1 MSPYR
6 PLSWKLAPLWAA
18 CALLAACASGSQR
31 STHGKLKLDTRTV
44 AHAHHAAILAE
55 QIAAS
60 AASRTAASTL
70 LRHAPVML
78 ALMQSHNAVGEL
90 EERLAAC
97 AVQAEERGNA
107 LFFQGRPPTREECK
121 EELDQDEC
129 GRPITRAMRLGQQ
142 KHVLALEC
150 AREVLDELWP
160 APYSTEQRYRFY
172 LNAGVV
178 ETLSREKEASI
189 IARGCTEELRGTIKP
204 DLVLHADRN
213 LLKAALTLDFKFPC
227 PEDNPPQWTIYGKNS
242 VHFGKKQGDLYQE
255 ALGGK
260 AMLISPK
267 EGVTQ

>member
-1 MSPYR
+1 MSR
-6 PLSWKLAPLWAA
+6 KFAPLWVAS
-18 CALLAACASGSQR
+18 ALLAACASGPQR
-31 STHGKLKLDTRTV
+31 SSPGDYRLDTHTT
-44 AHAHHAAILAE
+44 AHVHHAAILAQ

-60 AASRTAASTL
+60 AATRVAASTL
-70 LRHAPVML
+70 LRYVPAVM

-97 AVQAEERGNA
+97 AAHADEQGNS
-107 LFFQGRPPTREECK
+107 LFFNKRSPTREECR
-121 EELDQDEC
+121 ERVDWDEC

-160 APYSTEQRYRFY
+160 APYSIEQRYRFY
-172 LNAGVV
+172 LNAGFV
-178 ETLSREKEASI
+178 ETISPEKEASI

-227 PEDNPPQWTIYGKNS
+227 PEDNPPQWTTYGKNS
-242 VHFGKKQGDLYQE
+242 VHFGKNQGNLYHE
-255 ALGGK
+255 ALGGE

-267 EGVTQ
+267 EGVTR

>member
-1 MSPYR
+1 M
-6 PLSWKLAPLWAA
+6 SWKLAPLWAA
-18 CALLAACASGSQR
+18 CALLAACASGPQR
-31 STHGKLKLDTRTV
+31 STHGKLELDTRTV
-44 AHAHHAAILAE
+44 AHARHAAILARE
-55 QIAAS
+55 S
-60 AASRTAASTL
+60 AASSATRAAASTL
-70 LRHAPVML
+70 LRHVPAVM
-78 ALMQSHNAVGEL
+78 ALMQNHNAVGEL

-97 AVQAEERGNA
+97 AVHAEEQGNA
-107 LFFQGRPPTREECK
+107 LFFNKRPPTRPECS
-121 EELDQDEC
+121 ETVDWDEC

-160 APYSTEQRYRFY
+160 APYSIEQRYRFY
-172 LNAGVV
+172 PNAGVV

-242 VHFGKKQGDLYQE
+242 VYFGKKQGDLYQE